1 MKPTLLSWS
10 SGKDSAWS
18 LHLLR
23 QSPEY
28 EVVGLLTTFNRAA
41 NRLAMH
47 GVRRALVQAQ
57 SEAAGIPLWEVDLPW
72 PCSNDDYESAM
83 LATCKKAVES
93 GIECVAFGDL
103 FLTDIREYREK
114 QLRNTGLQPIFPVWG
129 IRTREL
135 AQQMIA
141 SGLRARLA
149 CIDTKQISASFAGRD
164 FDAQLLSEL
173 PASADPCG
181 ENGEF
186 HSFVYAGP
194 MFNKPIPVEVGE
206 IVTRDQFVY
215 ADLLPAL
222 AGTAAAS
229 SRNSAQSSAE

>member
-1 MKPTLLSWS
+1 MLSLSWMKRTLLSWS

-18 LHLLR
+18 LHLLK
-23 QSPEY
+23 QSPEFD
-28 EVVGLLTTFNRAA
+28 VVGLLTTFNRAA
-41 NRLAMH
+41 DRVAMH
-47 GVRRALVQAQ
+47 GIRRDLVRTQA
-57 SEAAGIPLWEVDLPW
+57 EAAGIPLWEVDLPW

-114 QLRNTGLQPIFPVWG
+114 QLRGTGLQPIFPVWG
-129 IRTREL
+129 LPTRVL
-135 AQQMIA
+135 ADQMIA
-141 SGLRARLA
+141 AGLRAKLA
-149 CIDTKQISASFAGRD
+149 CIDTKQISADLAGRE
-164 FDAQLLSEL
+164 FDAELLSEL

-186 HSFVYAGP
+186 HSFVYDGP
-194 MFNKPIPVEVGE
+194 MFTKAIPVQVGE

-215 ADLLPAL
+215 ADVLFAEN
-222 AGTAAAS
+222 AAAIAS
-229 SRNSAQSSAE
+229 